1 MLYIIVNKDG
11 ELLLKRVRSL
21 RAMNIDFKWRR
32 RLLVVET
39 IISVSFSTLLKFK
52 LISPVIFAWSLI
64 PVTILFFAATV
75 TGNETKPIFKIISC
89 VLWLVIVVYS
99 MMFFLNQWYM
109 D

>member
-1 MLYIIVNKDG
+1 M
-11 ELLLKRVRSL
+11 LKRVRSL
-21 RAMNIDFKWRR
+21 RVMNIDFKWRR

-52 LISPVIFAWSLI
+52 LISPAIFAWSLI

-75 TGNETKPIFKIISC
+75 NETKPIFKIISC

>member
-1 MLYIIVNKDG
+1 
-11 ELLLKRVRSL
+11 
-21 RAMNIDFKWRR
+21 MNIDFKWRR

-39 IISVSFSTLLKFK
+39 IISVSSSTLLKFK

-75 TGNETKPIFKIISC
+75 TGNETKPIE
-89 VLWLVIVVYS
+89 VYS

>member
-1 MLYIIVNKDG
+1 M
-11 ELLLKRVRSL
+11 LKRVRSL

-32 RLLVVET
+32 RLLLIEI
-39 IISVSFSTLLKFK
+39 IISVTSSILLDFK
-52 LISPVIFAWSLI
+52 LISPAIFAWSLI

-89 VLWLVIVVYS
+89 VLWLVVVVYS

>member
-1 MLYIIVNKDG
+1 
-11 ELLLKRVRSL
+11 
-21 RAMNIDFKWRR
+21 MNIDFKWRR

-75 TGNETKPIFKIISC
+75 TVNETMPIFKIISC
-89 VLWLVIVVYS
+89 VLWLVIVVYL